1 MYETPRCIGDIAIGM
16 KFEQV
21 VIPSYNTLAFRTH
34 TLSLMEQIITISSK
48 RPRGQVKFANIVV
61 LSEVSSTNAKF
72 VTLSSS

>member
-1 MYETPRCIGDIAIGM
+1 MYETPRCIGDIGIKA
-16 KFEQV
+16 KFEQA
-21 VIPSYNTLAFRTH
+21 VIPSYNTLAFCTH
-34 TLSLMEQIITISSK
+34 TLSLMEQMITISSK